1 MVRIRQGKG
10 GKDREVP
17 LSQKLLEQLRTYYRS
32 LKRRNGWM
40 FPSLQS
46 RRSEEPITQKA
57 VWHACRE
64 ATRRAGITKPVH
76 PHTLRHSFATE
87 LFENGAELPVI
98 QTLLGHADP
107 RDTMIYL
114 HLATRK
120 LRTAPNPLETL
131 PPAGL
136 SAAEPAAS

>member
-1 MVRIRQGKG
+1 
-10 GKDREVP
+10 
-17 LSQKLLEQLRTYYRS
+17 
-32 LKRRNGWM
+32 
-40 FPSLQS
+40 
-46 RRSEEPITQKA
+46 
-57 VWHACRE
+57 
-64 ATRRAGITKPVH
+64 
-76 PHTLRHSFATE
+76 
-87 LFENGAELPVI
+87 VI

-114 HLATRK
+114 HLATPK

>member
-1 MVRIRQGKG
+1 MGH
-10 GKDREVP
+10 
-17 LSQKLLEQLRTYYRS
+17 S
-32 LKRRNGWM
+32 
-40 FPSLQS
+40 
-46 RRSEEPITQKA
+46 
-57 VWHACRE
+57 
-64 ATRRAGITKPVH
+64 
-76 PHTLRHSFATE
+76 RHSFATE

-107 RDTMIYL
+107 RDTMIYV